1 MSGDARLLR
10 RSVRMKLAMPARCR
24 SRSGFVDR
32 VMVTDISRG
41 GCRIE
46 SFALTMREGDLVV
59 IQPQVLEGLCG
70 RIAWVKGHKAG
81 IAFATPLYG
90 PVVEHLH
97 REFAQFLPEPSLAT
111 VSGLKLAA

>member
-1 MSGDARLLR
+1 MQLS
-10 RSVRMKLAMPARCR
+10 MPARCR
-24 SRSGFVDR
+24 SRTGFVDH
-32 VMVTDISRG
+32 VVVTDISRG

-46 SFALTMREGDLVV
+46 SCALTMREGDLVV

-70 RIAWVKGHKAG
+70 KIAWVKGHKAG

-97 REFAQFLPEPSLAT
+97 REYGEFLPARSLAT
-111 VSGLKLAA
+111 ATGLKLAA